1 MAVYVAA
8 VFLFGLA
15 KVAKLNCC
23 PNNTRNGVMTMTKEE
38 LYELMEDGNLGY
50 ACVFKREDQGMH
62 TDYMFKMTAENIAN
76 FIGKNAYTADKII
89 MTDMCDNLICE
100 SVFGGFLMNCP
111 DQSLCREIIPHL
123 APIQMGEAEPKDIAV
138 ATREEMEQ
146 LWAEEEE
153 AVMQAEFR
161 ML

>member
-1 MAVYVAA
+1 M
-8 VFLFGLA
+8 
-15 KVAKLNCC
+15 
-23 PNNTRNGVMTMTKEE
+23 TRDE

-50 ACVFKREDQGMH
+50 ACVFMREDHGTH

-111 DQSLCREIIPHL
+111 DQNLCREIIPHL

-138 ATREEMEQ
+138 ATREEMEE
-146 LWAEEEE
+146 LWSAADEAEVQEEIK
-153 AVMQAEFR
+153 

>member
-1 MAVYVAA
+1 M
-8 VFLFGLA
+8 
-15 KVAKLNCC
+15 
-23 PNNTRNGVMTMTKEE
+23 NGEMTMRRDE

-76 FIGKNAYTADKII
+76 FIGKNAFTADKII
-89 MTDMCDNLICE
+89 MTDMCDRLICE

-111 DQSLCREIIPHL
+111 DQDLCREIIPHL
-123 APIQMGEAEPKDIAV
+123 APIQLGEAVPKEFPV
-138 ATREEMEQ
+138 AAREDMEQ

-153 AVMQAEFR
+153 SVMLAEFR

>member
-1 MAVYVAA
+1 M
-8 VFLFGLA
+8 
-15 KVAKLNCC
+15 KLNGC
-23 PNNTRNGVMTMTKEE
+23 PNNTRNGVMTMTRDE

-50 ACVFKREDQGMH
+50 ACVFKREDKGMH

-76 FIGKNAYTADKII
+76 FIGMNAYSADKII

-111 DQSLCREIIPHL
+111 DQNLCREIIPHL
-123 APIQMGEAEPKDIAV
+123 APIQMGEVEPKDFPV
-138 ATREEMEQ
+138 ASREEMEQ

>member
-1 MAVYVAA
+1 M
-8 VFLFGLA
+8 
-15 KVAKLNCC
+15 
-23 PNNTRNGVMTMTKEE
+23 TREE

-89 MTDMCDNLICE
+89 VTDMCDNLICE
-100 SVFGGFLMNCP
+100 SVFGGFLINCP
-111 DQSLCREIIPHL
+111 DQNLCREIIPYL

-138 ATREEMEQ
+138 ATREEMEE
-146 LWAEEEE
+146 LWSAADEAEVQEEIK
-153 AVMQAEFR
+153 